1 MAEMSMNRL
10 IHHALRRDL
19 ARFDNALATFSD
31 GDAVRARQLATA
43 WANFEQQLT
52 WHHTGEHNIAW
63 PTLREVGVSND
74 LIAQWD
80 AEHERL
86 AAALKATSDAM
97 QILQRTPSAANAAA
111 AREAVSTL
119 QSVATEHLDN
129 EEAALEPVYLRQKGD
144 PRMKAMGRR
153 FGRDLKPPAAG
164 TFIMWLQDGATS
176 EEKAALRREIPGPI
190 VTIVGGVFGGTYR
203 HTVAP
208 VWRA

>member
-1 MAEMSMNRL
+1 MNRL
-10 IHHALRRDL
+10 IHRALRRDL

-31 GDAVRARQLATA
+31 GDAARARQLATA

-52 WHHTGEHNIAW
+52 WHHAGEHNIAW

-74 LIAQWD
+74 LITQWD

-86 AAALKATSDAM
+86 AGALKATSDAM
-97 QILQRTPSAANAAA
+97 QILRRTPSAANAAA

-129 EEAALEPVYLRQKGD
+129 EEAVLEPVYLAQKGD

-153 FGRDLKPPAAG
+153 FSRDLKPPAAG
-164 TFIMWLQDGATS
+164 TFITWLQDGATS
-176 EEKAALRREIPGPI
+176 EEKAALRQEIPGPI

-203 HTVAP
+203 RTVAP